1 MSEALNAPAAPA
13 PAPAATPAAAPVA
26 APEGFAPAVPAP
38 AAPETPPAPAPAA
51 EPAAV
56 TYEATGN
63 PGLDLALDFVG
74 ARGFGPDHPAIVAA
88 GNGDWAQL
96 EKALAELGDKAKG
109 WEKVLAVGRA
119 DYTKVAEARKAESD
133 KVLGQIDK
141 IAEGNWDKVQEYA
154 RTIADDGE
162 KANINE
168 AIKLGGIA
176 AVAVAQY
183 LTGLWKQSDS
193 YVKAGAAAVAPTAAA
208 ASPSSDA
215 LSPAAYSEAVRALA
229 RQGKVV
235 QGNPEYAALQARRAA
250 WRG

>member
-1 MSEALNAPAAPA
+1 MSDALNAPAAPA
-13 PAPAATPAAAPVA
+13 PAPVAAPAAAPVA
-26 APEGFAPAVPAP
+26 APEGFAPAVPA
-38 AAPETPPAPAPAA
+38 APEPASAPAPTA

-193 YVKAGAAAVAPTAAA
+193 YVKAGTPAVAATAAA

-250 WRG
+250 YRG